1 MRKIRK
7 KKAEG
12 ERGERGMKMVAR
24 GFDNDSRVITAWK
37 TLQPVSLGCRA
48 RYMHIASDKK
58 LVKPG
63 GKIA

>member
-37 TLQPVSLGCRA
+37 TLQPVSLGCRV
-48 RYMHIASDKK
+48 R
-58 LVKPG
+58 
-63 GKIA
+63 